1 MIEARISDRRLSQA
15 FAAELSPRVSD
26 LLDIAGAVYKADRLV
41 RRPRAR
47 GQTFGA
53 SHRREL
59 SVELP
64 VRDTEFW
71 DGEADPQLRS
81 VLDWLTGDRWNFRY
95 LPYASPRRPAE
106 AEQHLFS
113 APLGSGSE
121 IALFSGGLDALAGAA
136 LLLEEV
142 DACAFVAVGTN
153 PRQIRC
159 QATLVRELRRR
170 YPGFVGVPVSAS
182 LTGAKGAPQER
193 SQRSRGFLFL
203 AIATAAAHAADAA
216 MVNMCEN
223 GIGAMNLPYSERQ
236 IGIDTSRAAHP
247 ETLHRMGQLAES
259 VLGRQI
265 LIRNPLF
272 SMTKAEA
279 CRLLP
284 AEWLPL
290 IRITVSCDIGFTD
303 RRHDPALCGACA
315 SCLLRRQALHG
326 SGLGD
331 IDLAEN
337 YRFDILRGGAEGE
350 AFRAMRAQARRFA
363 RTFASWDDLLAAV
376 PDVEAVVVGLLR
388 SRAVANELQA
398 QATVQRLLATYV
410 AEWRFFPALLAESAT
425 ATPVAA
431 ALAEAV

>member
-1 MIEARISDRRLSQA
+1 M
-15 FAAELSPRVSD
+15 
-26 LLDIAGAVYKADRLV
+26 
-41 RRPRAR
+41 
-47 GQTFGA
+47 
-53 SHRREL
+53 
-59 SVELP
+59 
-64 VRDTEFW
+64 
-71 DGEADPQLRS
+71 
-81 VLDWLTGDRWNFRY
+81 LDWLTGDRWDFRY
-95 LPYASPRRPAE
+95 LPFVSPRRPAE

-136 LLLEEV
+136 LLVEEAE
-142 DACAFVAVGTN
+142 ACAFVAVGTN

-159 QATLVRELRRR
+159 QATLLRELRRR

-182 LTGAKGAPQER
+182 LTGANGTPQER

-216 MVNMCEN
+216 TINMCEN

-247 ETLHRMGQLAES
+247 ETLHRMGLLARS
-259 VLGRQI
+259 VLGRPI

-290 IRITVSCDIGFTD
+290 VPLTVSCDIGFTD

-315 SCLLRRQALHG
+315 SCLLRRQALHA
-326 SGLGD
+326 SGLGA
-331 IDLAEN
+331 IDLSER
-337 YRFDILRGGAEGE
+337 YRFDILRGAAEGE
-350 AFRAMRAQARRFA
+350 AFRAMRAQAQRFA
-363 RTFASWDDLLAAV
+363 RSFASWNDLLGAV
-376 PDVEAVVVGLLR
+376 PDVEAVVVALLR
-388 SRAVANELQA
+388 SRAVANELHA

-410 AEWRFFPALLAESAT
+410 AEWRFFPARQAEM
-425 ATPVAA
+425 ATPIPAVAR
-431 ALAEAV
+431 LAEAV